1 MLSFQ
6 EIISK
11 LYSFWSGKGCPVL
24 QPYDLEMGAATF
36 HPATCLRSLGPDAWK
51 AVYVQPCRRPS
62 DGRFGKNP
70 NRLQHYYQMQAILKP
85 SPRNSQDLF
94 LESLSE
100 ISIDPSINDI
110 KFIEDDWESP
120 TLGAA
125 GMGWEVQC
133 NGMEICQFT
142 YFQQV
147 GGIECSPVSV
157 EFTYGLERIA
167 MYIQGVE
174 SVFEIAWDDKG
185 TRYSDLFLEN
195 EVQFSEFNYKAVSSD
210 LLFSNFNKYERD
222 CLKLIKKELTL
233 PAYEYCIKAS
243 HIFNLLDSRA
253 LISVSERQAYILKV
267 RNLAKLCCESWISKR
282 KND

>member
-94 LESLSE
+94 LESLNE

-222 CLKLIKKELTL
+222 CIKLIKKKLTL

>member
-11 LYSFWSGKGCPVL
+11 LYSFWSGKGCTVL

-36 HPATCLRSLGPDAWK
+36 HPATSLRSLGPDAWK

-94 LESLSE
+94 LESLNE

-125 GMGWEVQC
+125 GMGWEIQC

-267 RNLAKLCCESWISKR
+267 RNLAKHCCESWISKR
-282 KND
+282 KNV

>member
-24 QPYDLEMGAATF
+24 QPYDLEMGAATI

-94 LESLSE
+94 LESLNE

-195 EVQFSEFNYKAVSSD
+195 EVQFSEFNYRAVSSD

-222 CLKLIKKELTL
+222 CLKLIKKKLTL

>member
-11 LYSFWSGKGCPVL
+11 LYSFWSGKGCPVI

-94 LESLSE
+94 LESLNE

-174 SVFEIAWDDKG
+174 SVFEITWDDKG

-267 RNLAKLCCESWISKR
+267 RNLAKHCCESWISKR
-282 KND
+282 KNV

>member
-94 LESLSE
+94 LESLNE

-174 SVFEIAWDDKG
+174 SVFEITWDDKG

-267 RNLAKLCCESWISKR
+267 RNLAKHCCESWISKR
-282 KND
+282 KNV

>member
-94 LESLSE
+94 LESLNE

-222 CLKLIKKELTL
+222 CLELIKKKLTL

>member
-94 LESLSE
+94 LESLNE

-222 CLKLIKKELTL
+222 CLKLIKKKLTL

>member
-1 MLSFQ
+1 MLTFQ
-6 EIISK
+6 EIISN
-11 LYSFWSGKGCPVL
+11 LQNYWSKKGCLVM
-24 QPYDLEMGAATF
+24 QPYDMEMGAATF
-36 HPATCLRSLGPDAWK
+36 HPATCLRSLGPDNWK

-85 SPRNSQDLF
+85 SPKNSQDLF
-94 LESLSE
+94 LESLKE

-133 NGMEICQFT
+133 NGMEISQFT

-222 CLKLIKKELTL
+222 CLKLIKKKLKKYNEKNKICFNI
-233 PAYEYCIKAS
+233 CIRKTG
-243 HIFNLLDSRA
+243 IYF
-253 LISVSERQAYILKV
+253 
-267 RNLAKLCCESWISKR
+267 ES
-282 KND
+282 

>member
-11 LYSFWSGKGCPVL
+11 LYSFWSGKGCTVL

-94 LESLSE
+94 LESLNE

-125 GMGWEVQC
+125 GMGWEIQC

-267 RNLAKLCCESWISKR
+267 RNLAKHCCESWISKR
-282 KND
+282 KNV

>member
-11 LYSFWSGKGCPVL
+11 LYSFWSGKGCTVL

-36 HPATCLRSLGPDAWK
+36 HPATSLRSLGPDAWK

-222 CLKLIKKELTL
+222 CLKLIKKKLTL

>member
-94 LESLSE
+94 LESLNE

-195 EVQFSEFNYKAVSSD
+195 EVQFSEFNYRAVSSD

-222 CLKLIKKELTL
+222 CLKLIKKKLTL

>member
-11 LYSFWSGKGCPVL
+11 LYSFWSSKGCLVL

-94 LESLSE
+94 LESLNE

-222 CLKLIKKELTL
+222 CLKLIKKKLTL

>member
-11 LYSFWSGKGCPVL
+11 LYSFWSGKGCPVI

-36 HPATCLRSLGPDAWK
+36 HPATCLRSLGPDNWK

-85 SPRNSQDLF
+85 SPKNSQDLF
-94 LESLSE
+94 LESLKE

-133 NGMEICQFT
+133 NGMEISQFT

-174 SVFEIAWDDKG
+174 SIFEIAWDDKG
-185 TRYSDLFLEN
+185 TRYSDLFFEN
-195 EVQFSEFNYKAVSSD
+195 EVQFSEFNYNAVSSD

-222 CLKLIKKELTL
+222 CIKLIKKKLTL

>member
-11 LYSFWSGKGCPVL
+11 LYSFWSGKGCTVL
-24 QPYDLEMGAATF
+24 QPYDLEMGAAPF

-94 LESLSE
+94 LESLNE

-222 CLKLIKKELTL
+222 CLKLIKKKLTL

-267 RNLAKLCCESWISKR
+267 RNLAKLCCESWISIR

>member
-11 LYSFWSGKGCPVL
+11 LYSFWSGKGCTVL

-36 HPATCLRSLGPDAWK
+36 HPATCLRSLGPDNWK

-94 LESLSE
+94 LESLNE

-125 GMGWEVQC
+125 GMGWEIQC

-222 CLKLIKKELTL
+222 CLELIKKKLTL

>member
-11 LYSFWSGKGCPVL
+11 LYSFWSDKGCPIL

-36 HPATCLRSLGPDAWK
+36 HPATSLRSLGPDAWK

-94 LESLSE
+94 LESLNE
-100 ISIDPSINDI
+100 IFIDPLINDI

-174 SVFEIAWDDKG
+174 SIFEIAWDDKG

>member
-1 MLSFQ
+1 
-6 EIISK
+6 
-11 LYSFWSGKGCPVL
+11 
-24 QPYDLEMGAATF
+24 MGAATF
-36 HPATCLRSLGPDAWK
+36 HPATCLRSLGPDDWK

-94 LESLSE
+94 LESLNE

-157 EFTYGLERIA
+157 E
-167 MYIQGVE
+167 
-174 SVFEIAWDDKG
+174 SVSY
-185 TRYSDLFLEN
+185 TH
-195 EVQFSEFNYKAVSSD
+195 
-210 LLFSNFNKYERD
+210 
-222 CLKLIKKELTL
+222 LTL
-233 PAYEYCIKAS
+233 PTTPY
-243 HIFNLLDSRA
+243 
-253 LISVSERQAYILKV
+253 V
-267 RNLAKLCCESWISKR
+267 
-282 KND
+282 

>member
-11 LYSFWSGKGCPVL
+11 LYSFWSGKGCTVL

-36 HPATCLRSLGPDAWK
+36 HPATSLRSLGPDAWK

-174 SVFEIAWDDKG
+174 SVFEITWDDKG

>member
-36 HPATCLRSLGPDAWK
+36 HPATSLRSLGPDAWK

-94 LESLSE
+94 LESLNE

>member
-11 LYSFWSGKGCPVL
+11 LYSFWSVKGCPVL

-94 LESLSE
+94 LESLNE

-222 CLKLIKKELTL
+222 CLKLIKKKLTL

-267 RNLAKLCCESWISKR
+267 RNLAKLCCESWVSKR

>member
-94 LESLSE
+94 LESLNE

-222 CLKLIKKELTL
+222 CLKLIKKKLTL

-267 RNLAKLCCESWISKR
+267 RNLAKLCCESWVSKR

>member
-174 SVFEIAWDDKG
+174 SIFEIAWDDKG

-222 CLKLIKKELTL
+222 CLKLIKKKLTL

>member
-222 CLKLIKKELTL
+222 CLKLIKKKLTL